1 MLYTNDAVFVV
12 QSVDIR
18 PDFHRH
24 VTVSHQEAS
33 HNVQGLVDTGASIC
47 LIDSTFAVDSCH
59 IKIALSNATIGNT
72 SGKRINSFRI
82 NLDSISMGDRVYSNV
97 CCYLVDLAGKLKQ
110 YAPKFIIGG
119 DVLKRD
125 LWCFDLNQ
133 NVMKRYDTVPA
144 NSKRT
149 LSWKN
154 HEDYSDAA
162 LNSIYLEGKI
172 SGKKTRIFFDTGSRK
187 NELPEYFKVLPTKDI
202 EIESAN
208 IADKLTLKEE
218 KLCEN
223 TPVEIAEDKYL
234 VKIGKRI
241 KEIILGTT
249 SPIVYKIVFFIV
261 LVFIY
266 YFHHRFFIK
275 SFKKNIIS
283 FKAFVI
289 FYYIC

>member
-1 MLYTNDAVFVV
+1 MLNINFRYLLFILFVS
-12 QSVDIR
+12 QILGLKAQT
-18 PDFHRH
+18 PLTIANHWIFIN

-33 HNVQGLVDTGASIC
+33 HNVQGLIDTGASIC

-72 SGKRINSFRI
+72 SGKRINSFSI
-82 NLDSISMGDRVYSNV
+82 NLDSISMGDRIYSNV

-119 DVLKRD
+119 DVLKKD

-234 VKIGKRI
+234 VNFFLTSKAVNKYPRMNTDFLLGKIF
-241 KEIILGTT
+241 LLN
-249 SPIVYKIVFFIV
+249 YKKKCLYVF
-261 LVFIY
+261 
-266 YFHHRFFIK
+266 
-275 SFKKNIIS
+275 N
-283 FKAFVI
+283 
-289 FYYIC
+289 